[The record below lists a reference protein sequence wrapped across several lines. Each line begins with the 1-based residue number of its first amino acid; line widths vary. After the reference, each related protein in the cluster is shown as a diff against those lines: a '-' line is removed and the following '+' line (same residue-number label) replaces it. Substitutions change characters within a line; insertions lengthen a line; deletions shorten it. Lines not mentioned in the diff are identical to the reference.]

1 MATKIGDGNA
11 WAPAITVKGGMS
23 GFYSIEVSK

>member
-11 WAPAITVKGGMS
+11 WAPAITVKGGTS
-23 GFYSIEVSK
+23 GFYSIEVAK